1 MASRKRTI
9 TKLTLAFAVAFLLN
23 LSPQPLLSQSIDRL
37 FRQGNAAQARGNFSE
52 AERVFRQI
60 IKINPNDAKAHNNL
74 GIALRQ
80 QGKLD
85 EAIAS
90 YQQAIK
96 IDPNHADVHYNL
108 GNALYNQGKL
118 EEAIAS
124 YQQAIKIDPNYA
136 DAHYNL
142 GIALRQQ
149 GKLDE
154 AIASYQQAIKI
165 DPNHADVHNALG
177 YALQKQGKL
186 DEAIKQYELSLKI
199 DPDYVLAKNNRREA
213 RRLLALRL
221 DPRLPEIDD
230 TNFVP
235 SQKDEPLVKILRS
248 TARITAEV
256 SARGINIGAGWV
268 VKKEA
273 NTVWIV
279 TNYHVVSDDKTKI
292 PSKKIE
298 VEFFS
303 ELPDEKRPR
312 YQATIVGKT
321 ADNDELDLAV
331 LKVTGIPQDIQPL
344 EIRSGRI
351 PRNTDV
357 VIIGHPYNEDD
368 PWSSERGIVKNYYPN
383 NPKISLSGTF
393 AQGNSGGPV
402 LNEENQIVAMMVEIR
417 TNSDLS
423 VAAIDRPNLN
433 ININQPATGGIGL
446 AYRIEL
452 IIEMLR
458 KWGII
463 D

>member
-9 TKLTLAFAVAFLLN
+9 TKLTLAFTIAFLLN
-23 LSPQPLLSQSIDRL
+23 LSPQPLLSQSIDQL
-37 FRQGNAAQARGNFSE
+37 FRQGNAAKDRGNFAE

-60 IKINPNDAKAHNNL
+60 IKIDPNDAKAH
-74 GIALRQ
+74 
-80 QGKLD
+80 K
-85 EAIAS
+85 
-90 YQQAIK
+90 
-96 IDPNHADVHYNL
+96 NL
-108 GNALYNQGKL
+108 GNALSDQGKL
-118 EEAIAS
+118 DQAIAS

-136 DAHYNL
+136 YAHNGL
-142 GIALRQQ
+142 GYAFQQQ
-149 GKLDE
+149 GKLE
-154 AIASYQQAIKI
+154 
-165 DPNHADVHNALG
+165 
-177 YALQKQGKL
+177 
-186 DEAIKQYELSLKI
+186 EAIKQYELSLKI
-199 DPDYVLAKNNRREA
+199 DPDYVSAKNNRREA
-213 RRLLALRL
+213 QRLLALRL

-235 SQKDEPLVKILRS
+235 SQKDEPLVNILRS

-256 SARGINIGAGWV
+256 SAQGINIGAGWV

-321 ADNDELDLAV
+321 ADNDELDLAI

-357 VIIGHPYNEDD
+357 VIIGHPFIDEN
-368 PWSSERGIVKNYYPN
+368 PWSSERGIVKSYNPN
-383 NPKISLSGTF
+383 NPKVALSGTF

-402 LNEENQIVAMMVEIR
+402 LNEENQVVAMMVGIR
-417 TNSDLS
+417 TNFDIS

-433 ININQPATGGIGL
+433 IV
-446 AYRIEL
+446 
-452 IIEMLR
+452 
-458 KWGII
+458 
-463 D
+463 